1 MAEVLARFVEDYW
14 FIMMLT
20 ALLLFIRHEGPK
32 RWKNAQV
39 VTEASFVY
47 GAYLFYYLVRG
58 LVKDQV
64 SVARDNARHVV
75 NFEQSVGLWHE
86 LDLQRW
92 ALTHRTVIDFVN
104 WVYVW
109 LHWPVIVIVLV
120 WLFINHQD
128 WYPTYR
134 NAFLISGAIALLIF
148 ALFPVAPPR
157 FMHSLGIIDTVEQHS
172 YSQHVLL
179 PSGLANKYA
188 AMPSLHVGWN
198 LLASIAIVAHARSL
212 WARAIGFALPVAMFS
227 AVVLTGNHFIIDGI
241 AGDAIVLVGLAI
253 ALKTTGRIAE
263 DARREPVEVGI
274 PT

>member
-1 MAEVLARFVEDYW
+1 MADVLVRFVEDYW

-20 ALLLFIRHEGPK
+20 VLLLFIRHEGPK

-39 VTEASFVY
+39 VTEASLVY

-64 SVARDNARHVV
+64 TVARENARQLVR
-75 NFEQSVGLWHE
+75 FEQSVGLWHE

-92 ALTHRTVIDFVN
+92 ALSHRSVIDFVN

-120 WLFINHQD
+120 WLFINHPG
-128 WYPTYR
+128 WYQTYR
-134 NAFLISGAIALLIF
+134 NAFLISGAIALIIF
-148 ALFPVAPPR
+148 ALYPVAPPR
-157 FMHSLGIIDTVEQHS
+157 FMHTLGIIDTVEQHS

-198 LLASIAIVAHARSL
+198 LLASIALVAHARSL
-212 WARAIGFALPVAMFS
+212 WARAIGVALPFAMFS

-241 AGDAIVLVGLAI
+241 AGDLIVLTGLAI
-253 ALKTTGRIAE
+253 ALKVTGRTTDEAS
-263 DARREPVEVGI
+263 REPVEAAI
-274 PT
+274 PS